1 MSALSP
7 DGELGTPTKE
17 PAHHRVADRAGWY
30 GMAAIVTAY
39 LLVSVDVL
47 ASSSSVYQLLNLTG
61 AIGLM
66 WVSWVK
72 GVTQGVILN
81 VFWVSIAVIGLTS

>member
-1 MSALSP
+1 
-7 DGELGTPTKE
+7 
-17 PAHHRVADRAGWY
+17 
-30 GMAAIVTAY
+30 MAAIVTAY

-47 ASSSSVYQLLNLTG
+47 ASSSSLYQLLNLTG